1 MKTAVSKLLLV
12 GLCLV
17 SAMKLTGQ
25 SNATTAP
32 PGAGGADG
40 RGIYMPL
47 VAAQPFHAKVTAEFT
62 RVLADGTT
70 VSEKSYD
77 VAARDG
83 TGRLYRED
91 RGRVA
96 ANSDREPPLL
106 RTFVYDAKT
115 GLITICNLARSQCR
129 LASFNPGAHPVEEP
143 VGLSPDGTSTLTRES
158 LGSKKIDGLEVQGTR
173 ETRLFKRGSQG
184 NDRAIVATTEY
195 WYSPRLQIDME
206 ITRDDPMSGKQHFA
220 VTELKLGEPGPDW
233 FAVPSGY
240 RLVEERTATQASA
253 AGRSRVGPHSLEPL
267 IEKEVSQLTPEQL
280 TTALQPVDAAV
291 DAFAAAHSEAWPND
305 KDQYFADEAR
315 QQLAMDLRSV
325 QRNRAP
331 TRDNFEAVDLRM
343 NQAFRAVIGSPC
355 LNKPIPGDPPN
366 VPAGEAGLRAEQ
378 AAWIK
383 MRDAWAGFLATLFPG
398 GEEMGFGS
406 MLTSQRQGE
415 LRRLQVIERNRGCLT
430 AEER

>member
-1 MKTAVSKLLLV
+1 
-12 GLCLV
+12 
-17 SAMKLTGQ
+17 
-25 SNATTAP
+25 
-32 PGAGGADG
+32 
-40 RGIYMPL
+40 
-47 VAAQPFHAKVTAEFT
+47 
-62 RVLADGTT
+62 
-70 VSEKSYD
+70 
-77 VAARDG
+77 
-83 TGRLYRED
+83 
-91 RGRVA
+91 
-96 ANSDREPPLL
+96 
-106 RTFVYDAKT
+106 
-115 GLITICNLARSQCR
+115 
-129 LASFNPGAHPVEEP
+129 
-143 VGLSPDGTSTLTRES
+143 
-158 LGSKKIDGLEVQGTR
+158 
-173 ETRLFKRGSQG
+173 
-184 NDRAIVATTEY
+184 
-195 WYSPRLQIDME
+195 
-206 ITRDDPMSGKQHFA
+206 
-220 VTELKLGEPGPDW
+220 
-233 FAVPSGY
+233 
-240 RLVEERTATQASA
+240 VEERTATQASA

-406 MLTSQRQGE
+406 TLTSQRQGE